1 MAGAIVDN
9 EKELQGQS
17 QGMKKELHKH
27 GLTVRRRY
35 VGLYGV
41 LLAFGRMDA
50 EE

>member
-9 EKELQGQS
+9 EGVARSIPRNEERVAHAWVNCQ
-17 QGMKKELHKH
+17 E
-27 GLTVRRRY
+27 RY